1 MIVGQPG
8 AGLWEAGE
16 NPALPRNCKRGN
28 RDWPLGTTVKGK
40 PGKAS
45 CSTRMLDQADLS

>member
-1 MIVGQPG
+1 MIVDQPG

-28 RDWPLGTTVKGK
+28 RDWPLGDNRKRKTWEGQ
-40 PGKAS
+40 
-45 CSTRMLDQADLS
+45 L